1 MEKMIENQKE
11 ILEKLSKINLN
22 VDERIV
28 FENFKKIL
36 EINNENEAGIVS
48 IWLEQK
54 KEIFKD
60 YISTKIIIDKDL
72 PIYFQNSI
80 FQKKINLALE
90 TLNSID
96 SAYFDTIKDWID
108 VYSII
113 FYNNIMNPN
122 INERYK
128 TIEKEFLIFFNKI
141 YEKNLISSFIKYFN
155 VIVKNILNAKINEM
169 NTRFISFGF
178 IRRTTDCI
186 YNEDY
191 SGLSTNIYFNKR
203 MSNIFSNS
211 KRLIRNLF
219 ANEFCKSL
227 KLSEITNITFS
238 KINVGNGIFEY
249 NHNNLIIRFTP
260 KESGINLGFKLD
272 IIKKEQ
278 FESENILKSF
288 YVKKYHGSTKGSSK
302 NFEEKDKET
311 FYYSASISFKASLSS
326 ISKKSEWKK
335 RKFDLK
341 EPFLYCLLNF
351 LNFVP
356 EVKFFINPYVIDGF
370 YIITENISD
379 KKNSFI
385 SLSKILIGINNY
397 NDNFLKE
404 SLNQIDFISRILRL
418 RDLHNEN
425 FGFIIENNQQIY
437 KSLAIIDF
445 AQPIYMESYQ
455 FLSEKFKT
463 EFLDCIYSE
472 QKNEGIRILI
482 LDDNFLDENAKFM
495 KNSFLKVEEKIR
507 FLNGFNALK
516 QFNNRIENVKL
527 PQINFSEIKRQYFE
541 DEEPD
546 DSLDEKLRNILYIQS
561 QNIINLMLQK
571 RGTENKPEE
580 NMLKHPITK
589 KPRTNAELIGFKL
602 GKKKDLDNL
611 SEGQLDYIEDAFEDL
626 DNYCKSIIYNYKIL
640 KKFIVN
646 GYNKYFSK

>member
-1 MEKMIENQKE
+1 MIENQKE

-227 KLSEITNITFS
+227 KLFEITNITFS
-238 KINVGNGIFEY
+238 EINEENGIFEY

-288 YVKKYHGSTKGSSK
+288 YVKKYHGNTKGSSK
-302 NFEEKDKET
+302 NFEEKDDET

-341 EPFLYCLLNF
+341 EPFLYCLL
-351 LNFVP
+351 
-356 EVKFFINPYVIDGF
+356 I
-370 YIITENISD
+370 
-379 KKNSFI
+379 KNH
-385 SLSKILIGINNY
+385 L
-397 NDNFLKE
+397 
-404 SLNQIDFISRILRL
+404 
-418 RDLHNEN
+418 
-425 FGFIIENNQQIY
+425 
-437 KSLAIIDF
+437 
-445 AQPIYMESYQ
+445 
-455 FLSEKFKT
+455 
-463 EFLDCIYSE
+463 
-472 QKNEGIRILI
+472 
-482 LDDNFLDENAKFM
+482 
-495 KNSFLKVEEKIR
+495 
-507 FLNGFNALK
+507 
-516 QFNNRIENVKL
+516 
-527 PQINFSEIKRQYFE
+527 
-541 DEEPD
+541 
-546 DSLDEKLRNILYIQS
+546 
-561 QNIINLMLQK
+561 
-571 RGTENKPEE
+571 
-580 NMLKHPITK
+580 
-589 KPRTNAELIGFKL
+589 
-602 GKKKDLDNL
+602 
-611 SEGQLDYIEDAFEDL
+611 
-626 DNYCKSIIYNYKIL
+626 
-640 KKFIVN
+640 
-646 GYNKYFSK
+646 

>member
-1 MEKMIENQKE
+1 
-11 ILEKLSKINLN
+11 
-22 VDERIV
+22 
-28 FENFKKIL
+28 
-36 EINNENEAGIVS
+36 
-48 IWLEQK
+48 
-54 KEIFKD
+54 
-60 YISTKIIIDKDL
+60 
-72 PIYFQNSI
+72 
-80 FQKKINLALE
+80 
-90 TLNSID
+90 
-96 SAYFDTIKDWID
+96 
-108 VYSII
+108 
-113 FYNNIMNPN
+113 MNPN

-203 MSNIFSNS
+203 ISNIFSNS

-288 YVKKYHGSTKGSSK
+288 YVKKYHGSTKSSSK

-418 RDLHNEN
+418 RDLHNKN

-482 LDDNFLDENAKFM
+482 LDDNYLDENAKFM

-571 RGTENKPEE
+571 RGIEDKPEE

-611 SEGQLDYIEDAFEDL
+611 SEGQLDYLEDAFEDL
-626 DNYCKSIIYNYKIL
+626 NNYCQSIIYNYKIL